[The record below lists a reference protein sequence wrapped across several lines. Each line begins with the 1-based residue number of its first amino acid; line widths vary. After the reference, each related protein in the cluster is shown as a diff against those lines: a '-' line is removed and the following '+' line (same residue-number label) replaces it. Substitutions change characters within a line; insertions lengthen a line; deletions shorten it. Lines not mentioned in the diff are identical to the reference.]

1 MVDNRGGSLYN
12 VGSTNPSK
20 GDLAIEISALLVIV
34 VAMLAGAAGWLVLV
48 LAVRRAVDSS
58 GTSRKLERLTEEI
71 RMLRRELR
79 VRDAVQRSSEAI
91 GHQVDRHV

>member
-1 MVDNRGGSLYN
+1 MKEDS
-12 VGSTNPSK
+12 
-20 GDLAIEISALLVIV
+20 AIEISALLVIV
-34 VAMLAGAAGWLVLV
+34 VAMLAAAAGWLVLM

-58 GTSRKLERLTEEI
+58 ETSRKLEQLTDEV

-79 VRDAVQRSSEAI
+79 VREVVLRSSEAM